1 MDNLDNSA
9 YQDTLNKFNI
19 DDKKAYEN
27 RDAEIPIPLEWR
39 NEMLIYHITK
49 IDNFSYFNNNI
60 KEQIIVVIFDS
71 EEKINKFENDFHSK
85 LIANINEFIFNKK
98 NENPKKYYRGVILET
113 IKEGIAFKIQ
123 Y

>member
-1 MDNLDNSA
+1 
-9 YQDTLNKFNI
+9 
-19 DDKKAYEN
+19 
-27 RDAEIPIPLEWR
+27 
-39 NEMLIYHITK
+39 MLIYHITK